1 MFKKTKVL
9 KENNKLLMK
18 QNSRLGEINV
28 EHQKRIKV
36 LEADMAVQADMITE
50 RDETINKQDETIN
63 ELKKEIKNLKRKL
76 TMAKKENK

>member
-1 MFKKTKVL
+1 MERKKKFKKTKML
-9 KENNKLLMK
+9 KRNNELLMK

-36 LEADMAVQADMITE
+36 LEADMSIQADMITK
-50 RDETINKQDETIN
+50 RDETIN

-76 TMAKKENK
+76 TIATKENK